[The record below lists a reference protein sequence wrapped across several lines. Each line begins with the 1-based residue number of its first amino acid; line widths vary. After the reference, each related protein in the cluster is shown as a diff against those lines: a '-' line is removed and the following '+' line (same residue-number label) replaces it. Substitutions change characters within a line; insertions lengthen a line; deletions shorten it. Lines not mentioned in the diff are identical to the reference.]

1 MSTLDPDLLAAAV
14 AETRAAVDD
23 AARVAGRDP
32 GTVEIVVAGKYIDPA
47 DTPLLAPAGVTVLGE
62 NRLQDLRAKLDAGA
76 DGLVLDFI
84 GHLQRRKVK
93 EVLGAVR
100 LIHSVDSASL
110 AAEIAK
116 RAEGEARVL
125 VEMNADEQPGKGGVA
140 PAQLHQFI
148 EEISVHDNLTVGG
161 LMVMPAATT
170 TPEASRAAFARTRE
184 MATDL
189 ASRWA
194 GRHDFA
200 DLSMG
205 TSQDYLVAVSEG
217 ATKVRVGR
225 GLIDRA
231 RRV

>member
-1 MSTLDPDLLAAAV
+1 MSTLDPDRLAQAM
-14 AETRAAVDD
+14 AETRGAVGD
-23 AARVAGRDP
+23 AAAAAGRRPDD
-32 GTVEIVVAGKYIDPA
+32 VEIVVAGKYLDPA
-47 DTPLLAPAGVTVLGE
+47 DTPLLVPAGVTVLGE
-62 NRLQDLRAKLDAGA
+62 NRLQDMRAKRDAGA
-76 DGLVLDFI
+76 EGLVFDFI

-100 LIHSVDSASL
+100 LIHSVDSAAL
-110 AAEIAK
+110 AAEIA
-116 RAEGEARVL
+116 RRSAGPVRVL
-125 VEMNADEQPGKGGVA
+125 VEINVDEQPGKGGVL
-140 PAQLHQFI
+140 PAHASAFI
-148 EEISVHDNLTVGG
+148 EEISAHDNLTVGG

-170 TPEASRAAFARTRE
+170 DPEASRAAFARTRE
-184 MATDL
+184 MAAAL
-189 ASRWA
+189 AARWA

-205 TSQDYLVAVSEG
+205 TSQDYLVAVAEG